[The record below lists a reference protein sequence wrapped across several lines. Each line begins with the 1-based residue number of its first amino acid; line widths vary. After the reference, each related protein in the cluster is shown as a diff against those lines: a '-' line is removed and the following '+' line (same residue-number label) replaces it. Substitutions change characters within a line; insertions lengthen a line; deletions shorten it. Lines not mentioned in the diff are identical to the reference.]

1 MYYFTITTEMTQDL
15 KLKGNELL
23 VYAVIKAHSG
33 GFYGTRSLIA
43 NMIGCNSLKT
53 INNCIDSLIEKELI
67 IKQTKIINNQSK
79 NAYFANSK
87 NQITVETLKDYIT
100 QDISS
105 SAKDLW
111 VKDLI
116 IDDFNTLTLQVVAN
130 SPGLKEMWQTKK
142 PWIERQVNYWNLQ
155 HKTNYIFKY
164 EFVGVA

>member
-23 VYAVIKAHSG
+23 VYAVIKAHAG

-53 INNCIDSLIEKELI
+53 INNCIDELIKKELI
-67 IKQTKIINNQSK
+67 VKQTKIVNNQQK
-79 NAYFANSK
+79 NAYFVNNKTNLTIDA
-87 NQITVETLKDYIT
+87 LKDYIT
-100 QDISS
+100 QDLSS
-105 SAKDLW
+105 VVRDLW
-111 VKDLI
+111 VKDLFVT
-116 IDDFNTLTLQVVAN
+116 DFNTLVLQVVSTTN
-130 SPGLKEMWQTKK
+130 EQKEFWQNKKMW
-142 PWIERQVNYWNLQ
+142 IDRQVNFWNLQ

>member
-53 INNCIDSLIEKELI
+53 INNCIDELLKKELI
-67 IKQTKIINNQSK
+67 VKQSKIINNQQK
-79 NAYFANSK
+79 NAYFVNDKKSVT
-87 NQITVETLKDYIT
+87 IESLKDYIT
-100 QDISS
+100 QDVSS
-105 SAKDLW
+105 TTKDLF

-116 IDDFNTLTLQVVAN
+116 IDDFNTLVLQVVGNTAE
-130 SPGLKEMWQTKK
+130 LKEMWQNKK
-142 PWIERQVNYWNLQ
+142 PWIERQVNFWNLQ